1 MGLGNAAAAFV
12 KFEDLHDR
20 RVLVDFNLSF
30 RGNSEGRLPSQGLC
44 RLLLSSLGRRLEAFG
59 HIFEFAVT
67 ILNTLITLMR
77 NTCKSQ
83 GIKRP

>member
-12 KFEDLHDR
+12 KLEDLHDR
-20 RVLVDFNLSF
+20 RVLVNFNLSF
-30 RGNSEGRLPSQGLC
+30 RGNSEGRFPSQGLC

-67 ILNTLITLMR
+67 ISGARRMDEGTVNKVSFLV
-77 NTCKSQ
+77 
-83 GIKRP
+83 